1 MDGPSRR
8 SSLRYLERENFEFA
22 KYCGINWSTKPR
34 GLVTGKAPVFYVL
47 QKLERDTVKYEKK
60 FKVDC
65 PEGMYESWDKFP
77 WAKYPG
83 GVDVTFALAKE
94 RSLFLVK
101 EGRHCYVMPKIGL
114 ERGKVLADLVSQVP
128 GGNAEVY
135 ACYDDGCTFHV
146 LVLVQCYGAGNF
158 KEINNY
164 PLLLSG
170 YASGNPMAAYAARV
184 LGWSDSEVEK
194 HLPLPQPALALA
206 A

>member
-1 MDGPSRR
+1 M
-8 SSLRYLERENFEFA
+8 
-22 KYCGINWSTKPR
+22 
-34 GLVTGKAPVFYVL
+34 
-47 QKLERDTVKYEKK
+47 KYEKK

-65 PEGMYESWDKFP
+65 PEGMYESWDKFQ
-77 WAKYPG
+77 WEKYPG
-83 GVDVTFALAKE
+83 GVDVTFALVKE
-94 RSLFLVK
+94 SSLFLVR

-158 KEINNY
+158 KEFDRD
-164 PLLLSG
+164 PLLFGG
-170 YASGNPMAAYAARV
+170 YASRNPMAAYAARV
-184 LGWSDSEVEK
+184 LDWPAAETDK
-194 HLPLPQPALALA
+194 YLPLPQTQSTMALA

>member
-1 MDGPSRR
+1 
-8 SSLRYLERENFEFA
+8 
-22 KYCGINWSTKPR
+22 
-34 GLVTGKAPVFYVL
+34 
-47 QKLERDTVKYEKK
+47 VKYEKK

-65 PEGMYESWDKFP
+65 PESMYESWDKFP
-77 WAKYPG
+77 WEKYPG

-94 RSLFLVK
+94 RSLFLIK
-101 EGRHCYVMPKIGL
+101 EGRHCYVMPKISL
-114 ERGKVLADLVSQVP
+114 KRGEVLADLVSQVP

-146 LVLVQCYGAGNF
+146 LVLVLCSGAGNF

-184 LGWSDSEVEK
+184 LGWSAAETEE